1 MIVSNSGRTRDLMD
15 AADIA
20 RKHGATVI
28 TITTSGTPLAL
39 AGHIHLSADHPEGYD
54 RYSPMTSRLM
64 HLMVIDIVATC
75 LALRIGGT
83 KLQPILKEM
92 KNNLKSKRYA

>member
-1 MIVSNSGRTRDLMD
+1 M
-15 AADIA
+15 
-20 RKHGATVI
+20 I
-28 TITTSGTPLAL
+28 TITTSGTPLAQS
-39 AGHIHLSADHPEGYD
+39 GHIHLSADHPEGYD

-64 HLMVIDIVATC
+64 HLMVIDVVATC

-83 KLQPILKEM
+83 KLQPLLKEM

>member
-1 MIVSNSGRTRDLMD
+1 
-15 AADIA
+15 
-20 RKHGATVI
+20 
-28 TITTSGTPLAL
+28 
-39 AGHIHLSADHPEGYD
+39 
-54 RYSPMTSRLM
+54 MTSRLM